1 MWPSRPARKIR
12 PLSVHATQVI
22 VTPSDG
28 IVYSGKGCNETSEN
42 GSEPSIPPEQHTPT
56 KIN

>member
-1 MWPSRPARKIR
+1 MR

-22 VTPSDG
+22 VTPSDD
-28 IVYSGKGCNETSEN
+28 IVCSGKGCNVTSAN
-42 GSEPSIPPEQHTPT
+42 GSEPSAPPEQQTPT